1 MKPRPSLL
9 LVCAVLVLAGC
20 ENALLEKALAVKAGA
35 ESAVLVV
42 TDASRAVI
50 PDNGTVSFPDTSVG
64 GVVHLSLMLINSG
77 HTELVIDT
85 AAIALTI
92 TSGEAGSFTLDALPS
107 TRLGVG
113 STTVLELTFAP
124 HTVGLK
130 TAKLD
135 LPSSDIGHPRQSF
148 VLRGN
153 GFTGAKDIVAFGFTN
168 PTVTGVVS
176 GTSIQVEVPIGTDLT
191 LLVASFTTTGVSVTV
206 NGSPQTSGSTSVDY
220 SHGAVNFLVKAD
232 DASTKSYSVLVTPV
246 VMKPLLTTAVVSSI
260 ASTSAVGGGNIS
272 NSGGAAVTS
281 RGLCWSTMVNPTTA
295 DGIVPSG
302 AGVGDY
308 STNCLLSGLVE
319 GTIYYVRAY
328 ATNSAGTAYGPQVS
342 FTTRPAP
349 PASPS
354 VFAVGD
360 PSGSGQLAVTWAA
373 VLGSVSYDVY
383 FSTSATIP
391 GAPNGPTNVTATSC
405 TLQGLTNYVSYYVW
419 VVARNASG
427 PSLPSATG
435 SATMVG
441 IKVASITLDKATVKL
456 WPGSSEIV
464 TATISPANAT
474 QPAIVWTSSVPAY
487 VSVSN
492 GRATGVGGETPVP
505 AGVYGVSTI
514 AAAPADGQG
523 ATVRTFTATNTQ
535 FVANSVGP
543 AGGYLYYDSGSYGT
557 KGWRYLEAASAN
569 AGASLYWRNGAS
581 GLNIV
586 IPGAYGT
593 DFGTGKANTDAI
605 IAAQGAGS
613 YMASACRGYTQNG
626 YSDWFM
632 PSQYEANQMLYVVTS
647 INYASLWG
655 FASSS
660 QYNNGSGNG
669 CWAYH
674 QDQNAPYSWG
684 WFGTLTSWGG
694 YSTYLTRPARSF

>member
-1 MKPRPSLL
+1 
-9 LVCAVLVLAGC
+9 
-20 ENALLEKALAVKAGA
+20 
-35 ESAVLVV
+35 
-42 TDASRAVI
+42 
-50 PDNGTVSFPDTSVG
+50 
-64 GVVHLSLMLINSG
+64 
-77 HTELVIDT
+77 
-85 AAIALTI
+85 
-92 TSGEAGSFTLDALPS
+92 
-107 TRLGVG
+107 
-113 STTVLELTFAP
+113 
-124 HTVGLK
+124 
-130 TAKLD
+130 
-135 LPSSDIGHPRQSF
+135 
-148 VLRGN
+148 
-153 GFTGAKDIVAFGFTN
+153 
-168 PTVTGVVS
+168 
-176 GTSIQVEVPIGTDLT
+176 
-191 LLVASFTTTGVSVTV
+191 
-206 NGSPQTSGSTSVDY
+206 
-220 SHGAVNFLVKAD
+220 
-232 DASTKSYSVLVTPV
+232 
-246 VMKPLLTTAVVSSI
+246 
-260 ASTSAVGGGNIS
+260 
-272 NSGGAAVTS
+272 
-281 RGLCWSTMVNPTTA
+281 
-295 DGIVPSG
+295 
-302 AGVGDY
+302 
-308 STNCLLSGLVE
+308 
-319 GTIYYVRAY
+319 
-328 ATNSAGTAYGPQVS
+328 
-342 FTTRPAP
+342 
-349 PASPS
+349 
-354 VFAVGD
+354 
-360 PSGSGQLAVTWAA
+360 VTWAA